1 MRCETTGQK
10 SESGATSASSVQT
23 AAQPPSALVERKRA
37 CEAGFSLPKPGA
49 VGHLVEAVPQRLR
62 ADLHRLEEDV
72 VAGIARHGPG

>member
-23 AAQPPSALVERKRA
+23 AAQPPSAFMARKRA
-37 CEAGFSLPKPGA
+37 CGARLLAPEAGA